1 MTTSKYYVYVI
12 NLDSKML
19 KIKKFMG
26 QNPDYIDGKPCV
38 YVGQSFHKPEIRF
51 EQHLNG
57 YKANKYVKKFGNFL
71 RFRNTGVN
79 NPYKSRMIAEKAE
92 KETTRRLRAK
102 GYGVWSN

>member
-1 MTTSKYYVYVI
+1 MMSKYFVYVI
-12 NLDSKML
+12 NLDIKVLSV
-19 KIKKFMG
+19 KKFSEK
-26 QNPDYIDGKPCV
+26 NPDYIKGKPCV

-57 YKANKYVKKFGNFL
+57 YKANRYVKKFGNFL

-79 NPYKSRMIAEKAE
+79 NPYDSRVLSEIAEKDTA
-92 KETTRRLRAK
+92 KRLRKK